1 MVKPASQ
8 PRRRRTAAT
17 PSPDDASTRERLLDA
32 AHVVFLRH
40 GTAGART
47 QDIAD
52 AAGVNKALLHYYF
65 GTKQALAD
73 AVFAR
78 EAQAFFPRIA
88 RIMGDDA
95 MPIETKVHAFVREQI
110 DFHTGRPY
118 LAPYLAAELHADPT
132 RLAAVLKRSGPPP
145 IEVLDRQLA
154 AAARR
159 GEIRP
164 ITARHFMLHLMG
176 MVVLPFVL
184 RPAVSTMLALS
195 ADAFDTVIEERRRRV
210 PEFFLAGLRP

>member
-1 MVKPASQ
+1 
-8 PRRRRTAAT
+8 
-17 PSPDDASTRERLLDA
+17 A
-32 AHVVFLRH
+32 AHAVFLRH
-40 GTAGART
+40 GTTGTRT

-88 RIMGDDA
+88 RIMGD
-95 MPIETKVHAFVREQI
+95 ETMAIGEKVHAFVREQI

-118 LAPYLAAELHADPT
+118 LAPYLAAELHADPS
-132 RLAAVLKRSGPPP
+132 RLSAVLRRSGPPP
-145 IEVLDRQLA
+145 IDVLDRQLA

-184 RPAVSTMLALS
+184 RPAVCTMLALDT
-195 ADAFDTVIEERRRRV
+195 DAFERVIEERRRRV

>member
-8 PRRRRTAAT
+8 PRRRRAA
-17 PSPDDASTRERLLDA
+17 PALADDASTRERLLDA
-32 AHVVFLRH
+32 AHTVFLQH

-52 AAGVNKALLHYYF
+52 TAGVNKALLHYYF

-78 EAQAFFPRIA
+78 EAGTFFPRIA
-88 RIMGDDA
+88 QIMGDTS
-95 MPIETKVHAFVREQI
+95 MPIADKVQAFVREQL
-110 DFHTGRPY
+110 DFHTARPY
-118 LAPYLAAELHADPT
+118 LAPYLAAELHADPN
-132 RLAAVLKRSGPPP
+132 RLAAVLTRAGPPP
-145 IEVLDRQLA
+145 LEVLDRQLA

-159 GEIRP
+159 GEIRS
-164 ITARHFMLHLMG
+164 ISARHFMLHLLG
-176 MVVLPFVL
+176 MVMLPFIM
-184 RPAVSTMLALS
+184 RPAVSAMLGLS
-195 ADAFDTVIEERRRRV
+195 RDGFAAIMTERRQRI

>member
-8 PRRRRTAAT
+8 RGRTGPTT
-17 PSPDDASTRERLLDA
+17 PPADDPTTRERILDA
-32 AHVVFLRH
+32 AHTVFLRY

-52 AAGVNKALLHYYF
+52 AAGVNKALLHYYY

-78 EAQAFFPRIA
+78 EMQAFFPRIA
-88 RIMGDDA
+88 AIMGDEA
-95 MPIETKVHAFVREQI
+95 MPIADKVQAFVREQL
-110 DFHTGRPY
+110 DFHTARPY

-132 RLAAVLKRSGPPP
+132 RLSTVMRRQGTPPLD
-145 IEVLDRQLA
+145 VLDRQLQ

-159 GEIRP
+159 GDIRA
-164 ITARHFMLHLMG
+164 IAARHFVLNLMG

-184 RPAVSTMLALS
+184 RPVVQTMLGVPRDGFAE
-195 ADAFDTVIEERRRRV
+195 FIEERRQQI